1 MAYTVPQNAFNNY
14 WGGTT
19 PNTLQTANRQQ
30 FTGLGVPKQQ
40 AFMQDASNFADYD
53 FSNLGNSTGNSG
65 GGPKYNWDV
74 NQKFE
79 LGMNMGT
86 LQLGGAIL
94 GAYNGWQANKAAKQQ
109 NVIARE
115 QLEQNAKSFDINTGL
130 QLSTMQAEESRRN
143 AYAGGFLDESQRSDR
158 FRDYDLQ
165 KLSVS

>member
-1 MAYTVPQNAFNNY
+1 MSTHSQFGYFGGVNPFKWNN
-14 WGGTT
+14 
-19 PNTLQTANRQQ
+19 
-30 FTGLGVPKQQ
+30 V
-40 AFMQDASNFADYD
+40 ASNSTPTNEFIDPQSADFD

-65 GGPKYNWDV
+65 GGPKYAYNP

-130 QLSTMQAEESRRN
+130 QLATMQAEEGRRN
-143 AYAGGFLDESQRSDR
+143 AYAGGFLDDSQRSDR
-158 FRDYDLQ
+158 FKDYDLQ